1 VGQEK
6 GHVVVAG
13 EGAPAGEQLVDDAA
27 ERVQVGRGS
36 DLARAGLLGGHVG
49 RGAQWSGGVP
59 AHGAGGGGDAE
70 VDQPRLLRVVVLEQD
85 VRRLHVPVHDLV
97 AVGVVERPTDA
108 GDQRRDVRRR
118 EPPPGH
124 QGVVERPP
132 GYQPHRQPQHPV
144 DLAGVVDRHDR
155 GVVEAGHGPSLDHE
169 AAPDGGVAMGGGVD
183 DLERDLPFEGQVDG
197 SVDRREAARAD
208 DRLDAVPPHLA
219 SDQRIDRHAPSLGRA
234 GVLGGAAGQPANR
247 HPTSVGAL
255 GMALLD
261 LLTRPPRLPRAVD
274 RPRLRRLLLDGVEP
288 GCLVVAPPGSGKT
301 VAAAQLLQPAEG
313 RAERRTAWCRL
324 ATGAANADDLVRL
337 VGAALG
343 VIVDDPGVGPLE
355 RAAVILDAVGDRP
368 VVLVVDDYD
377 LARSDE
383 CDAVL
388 AEVLALLAPDCR
400 LVVCSSLRPAGLVGR
415 ASIGQ
420 LAVVGADDLAFT
432 DGEVAELL
440 VRLGREPA
448 EAAALRAASAG
459 WATAVTFLAEVG
471 GGPSHDLDAALEAV
485 LDRAGLAPHIAD
497 PERAEVLALLAAA
510 PAVDPDDVAASG
522 LDPRVLGAM
531 AATTAL
537 LRPVGDGWG
546 LLEVVREPVR
556 QRLGDDRV
564 RRAAVRLAPALAGR
578 DPLAA
583 AALLLDAGDE
593 SGAADLLARH
603 ASDLGADAVVP
614 LLYRMRPEVRRQL
627 PPLLSAARA
636 TVEMDAALAQAER
649 RVATAGEPAER
660 AEAQVAVGTILLHR
674 GQLAAAGAELEAALR
689 ALGHRWD
696 SVTAGGSGPPSATAP
711 AAAAVARGW
720 LGLARLWAGDLDGA
734 AAAVAAVTRS
744 SGLGSPWSLARWVA
758 AELLL
763 TRHDLAPTS
772 PSGED
777 LDVVGRLVG
786 DLRDG
791 GWPAAADAMAAR
803 LALAHGAETAAATQA
818 AAGYQAAAAAG
829 GLDLLVAGPPHAWC
843 LARAGRW
850 DEAAAVADE
859 LRRRLGA
866 VDTCARLHADL
877 IAEAQARV
885 AGDVV
890 AAARPAGAI
899 ATTRRLGFAPVET
912 VARRWLPPA
921 PAGPPPGVGAG
932 TGGGLDVAVLG
943 PVVVMVDGRVVEDR
957 AWRSRKAREVLV
969 VLALAGAAGR
979 SRDEVIEAV
988 WPERDPAK
996 GRSLLRTALAD
1007 VRRVLEPSRQPGEP
1021 SRFVTTRGDRLI
1033 LDATTDLARAEHGG
1047 HGVERLVAAW
1057 GLFRGDLAADD
1068 PYAESLDEA
1077 RRHADQLRSDVATAL
1092 ASAATATTTRAV
1104 DPDVVVDVARFL
1116 LQQGPWHG
1124 DAVRRLA
1131 DAREA
1136 AGDDATAARIERL
1149 LGAL

>member
-1 VGQEK
+1 
-6 GHVVVAG
+6 
-13 EGAPAGEQLVDDAA
+13 
-27 ERVQVGRGS
+27 
-36 DLARAGLLGGHVG
+36 
-49 RGAQWSGGVP
+49 
-59 AHGAGGGGDAE
+59 
-70 VDQPRLLRVVVLEQD
+70 
-85 VRRLHVPVHDLV
+85 
-97 AVGVVERPTDA
+97 
-108 GDQRRDVRRR
+108 
-118 EPPPGH
+118 
-124 QGVVERPP
+124 
-132 GYQPHRQPQHPV
+132 
-144 DLAGVVDRHDR
+144 
-155 GVVEAGHGPSLDHE
+155 
-169 AAPDGGVAMGGGVD
+169 
-183 DLERDLPFEGQVDG
+183 
-197 SVDRREAARAD
+197 
-208 DRLDAVPPHLA
+208 
-219 SDQRIDRHAPSLGRA
+219 
-234 GVLGGAAGQPANR
+234 
-247 HPTSVGAL
+247 
-255 GMALLD
+255 MALLD

-301 VAAAQLLQPAEG
+301 VAAAQLLRPAPDTG
-313 RAERRTAWCRL
+313 DQRHTVWCRL
-324 ATGAANADDLVRL
+324 ATGAAGADDLVRL

-343 VIVDDPGVGPLE
+343 VTVDDPGVGPLE
-355 RAAVILDAVGDRP
+355 RAAVILDAIGDRP

-400 LVVCSSLRPAGLVGR
+400 VVVCSSLRPAGLVGR
-415 ASIGQ
+415 ASVGQ

-440 VRLGREPA
+440 VRLGRDPA
-448 EAAALRAASAG
+448 DAAALRAASAG

-471 GGPSHDLDAALEAV
+471 GGPGHDLDAALEAV

-497 PERAEVLALLAAA
+497 PDRAEVLALLAAA
-510 PAVDPDDVAASG
+510 PAVDPGDVEAGG

-583 AALLLDAGDE
+583 AAMLLDAGDE

-636 TVEMDAALAQAER
+636 TVEMDAALAEAER
-649 RVATAGEPAER
+649 RVATAGDAAER

-674 GQLAAAGAELEAALR
+674 GQLAASGAELEAALR

-696 SVTAGGSGPPSATAP
+696 SVTAGGSGPPGATAP

-744 SGLGSPWSLARWVA
+744 SSLGSPWSLARWVA
-758 AELLL
+758 AELFL
-763 TRHDLAPTS
+763 TRHDLAQAGA
-772 PSGED
+772 SGED

-791 GWPAAADAMAAR
+791 GWPAAADAVAAR
-803 LALAHGAETAAATQA
+803 LALAHGAETAATTQA
-818 AAGYQAAAAAG
+818 ATGYRAAAAAG

-877 IAEAQARV
+877 IVEARALA

-899 ATTRRLGFAPVET
+899 ATTRRLGFAPVEA
-912 VARRWLPPA
+912 VARRWLPARPAA
-921 PAGPPPGVGAG
+921 PAAGAG
-932 TGGGLDVAVLG
+932 PGPDPGPGGSLDVALLG
-943 PVVVMVDGRVVEDR
+943 PVVVTVDGQAVEDR

-969 VLALAGAAGR
+969 VLALAGTAGC

-1021 SRFVTTRGDRLI
+1021 SRFVATRGDRLV
-1033 LDATTDLARAEHGG
+1033 LDATTDLARAEQSGR
-1047 HGVERLVAAW
+1047 GVEALVAAW
-1057 GLFRGDLAADD
+1057 RMFRGDLAADD

-1077 RRHADQLRSDVATAL
+1077 RRHADRLRSDVASAL
-1092 ASAATATTTRAV
+1092 ASAATATTTGAI
-1104 DPDVVVDVARFL
+1104 DPDVMVDVARFL
-1116 LQQGPWHG
+1116 LQQGPWHA

-1136 AGDDATAARIERL
+1136 AGDSTTAARIERL